1 VIYSFLNF
9 ILVLGGDLD
18 LKAKNLPKGGL
29 MIPFVIPD
37 LMDSGFSTFWNKAAG
52 QSSSQIS
59 RALYMII
66 CKFNYIIINSEV
78 NEFSLFG
85 RMILQLLNHTQI
97 VG

>member
-1 VIYSFLNF
+1 
-9 ILVLGGDLD
+9 LVLGGDLD

-66 CKFNYIIINSEV
+66 CKLNYIIINFEV
-78 NEFSLFG
+78 NAFLFLHTLPI
-85 RMILQLLNHTQI
+85 RVINIFISILY
-97 VG
+97 G